1 MVTQQQYLALRIAVR
16 TKNIYTKARHRE
28 SYTSVNGCKR
38 FMQRAQIVAL
48 PARQGY
54 SATY

>member
-1 MVTQQQYLALRIAVR
+1 MTQQQYLALRIAVR